1 MPVEIPAG
9 PRYTIAER
17 PGELS
22 ITIPATRY
30 WYVIPFLF
38 VWLCFWCVG
47 EAFGV
52 GLVVGCVVG
61 FPSQEEGAGGHPLG
75 QQRHR
80 RWDYWRNRLE
90 LVRQSTTAPVMPP
103 GGMPGGMVPGGGGA
117 GNRGGGS

>member
-61 FPSQEEGAGGHPLG
+61 FPSQEEGAGGLLVGAVFGAVWLTLWTLG
-75 QQRHR
+75 GIAALYTLLWQMAGREVVTIDGSCCASR
-80 RWDYWRNRLE
+80 
-90 LVRQSTTAPVMPP
+90 
-103 GGMPGGMVPGGGGA
+103 GA
-117 GNRGGGS
+117 C